1 MCRVLVADDN
11 ADQLRVYQAVLEA
24 GGHEVALAACTSDAA
39 RHAERGAADIIVMDL
54 RFPNVKGHADTAE
67 GLALIR
73 RIRESGSAAPIIVLS
88 GWPED
93 LCGAPEEH
101 MVSRVLVKPVGMA
114 ALLGTIGELVEK
126 PPD

>member
-54 RFPNVKGHADTAE
+54 KFPNVKGDADTAE

-73 RIRESGSAAPIIVLS
+73 RIREGGSATPIIVLS

-93 LCGAPEEH
+93 LDGAPEER

-114 ALLGTIGELVEK
+114 ALLGTIRELVGQA
-126 PPD
+126 PS